1 MYDEVALENDLK
13 ILESQGARVFTIGY
27 TLLGRPIKCVQK
39 GALSGA
45 CVFVQASMHAREYIT
60 TPLVIEMMKNYNGN
74 VGVWCVP
81 MVNVDGVLLCQQGL
95 ASINDENLKQFLF
108 EVNGESENFELW
120 KANARAVDLN
130 VNYNAKWGEGR
141 QNVTY
146 PAPENYIGVFP
157 VSEPENIA
165 LRDFTNKLQ
174 PSVSLSYHTKGEVI
188 YWGFGCIKPYFDFA
202 ERISNVTGYS
212 LLESLDSAGGFK
224 DWFTATTFKLG
235 LTIEVV
241 NANQQYPISFDNLPI
256 IIEQN
261 KNVLQV
267 ASVIAEEI
275 ERERR

>member
-1 MYDEVALENDLK
+1 MYDDVALENDLK
-13 ILESQGARVFTIGY
+13 VLEGQGAKVFTIGY

-39 GALSGA
+39 GALSGP

-60 TPLVIEMMKNYNGN
+60 TPLVIEMMKSYNGS

-95 ASINDENLKQFLF
+95 ASVPDENLKAFLLD
-108 EVNGESENFELW
+108 VNGGSENFELW

-146 PAPENYIGVFP
+146 PAPENYIGQFP

-188 YWGFGCIKPYFDFA
+188 YWGFGCIKPYLDYA

-235 LTIEVV
+235 LTLEVV
-241 NANQQYPISFDNLPI
+241 NANQEYPISFDNLPI

-261 KNVLQV
+261 KNVLEV

-275 ERERR
+275 ERER